1 MASGINI
8 YSELLISAIR
18 IADIIS
24 VSLILNKKMLMPLAI
39 DVTWSRG
46 LSSIISR
53 SAEFCTRCNGAIV
66 DRGKL

>member
-1 MASGINI
+1 M
-8 YSELLISAIR
+8 LI
-18 IADIIS
+18 
-24 VSLILNKKMLMPLAI
+24 PLAI
-39 DVTWSRG
+39 DVTGSRG